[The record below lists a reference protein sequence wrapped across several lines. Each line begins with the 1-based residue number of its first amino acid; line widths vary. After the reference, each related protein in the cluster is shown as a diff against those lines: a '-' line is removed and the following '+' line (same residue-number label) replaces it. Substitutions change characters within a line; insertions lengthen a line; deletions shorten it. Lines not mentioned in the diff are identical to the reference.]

1 MLSMTPWRSSRCRGA
16 VAQRRPALGPLL
28 GVLVGCL
35 LAGACGSSG
44 SAPAKPVGQR
54 VCNGGQRAAAAALGH
69 PVNAHILSPAASD
82 LQCSLSDGRVR
93 VMVVSQASAQAYTEF
108 NTVDSHQAQVYG
120 PASAGVHNAGQQ
132 PLPIS
137 VPGSVAAIWIRAQKM
152 IVATDATP
160 TSGRGSYVTVT
171 VAGKRVTDRAAHSLA
186 QAVARA
192 IFAAHPDVSS

>member
-1 MLSMTPWRSSRCRGA
+1 MLSMTPWRSSRCPGA
-16 VAQRRPALGPLL
+16 VARRRPALGPLL
-28 GVLVGCL
+28 GVVTCCS
-35 LAGACGSSG
+35 LAAGCGSSG
-44 SAPAKPVGQR
+44 APAKPVGQR
-54 VCNGGQRAAAAALGH
+54 VCDGGQRAAAAALGH
-69 PVNAHILSPAASD
+69 PVTAHILNPAPSD

-93 VMVVSQASAQAYTEF
+93 VMLVSQASAQAYTEF
-108 NTVDSHQAQVYG
+108 NTEDSHQAQVYG

-160 TSGRGSYVTVT
+160 TAGAGSYVTVT
-171 VAGKRVTDRAAHSLA
+171 VSGRRATDRGARSLA

-192 IFAAHPDVSS
+192 TFAAHPEPSS